1 MDKRERTP
9 AAERSM
15 GLSSMFSPQT
25 VPITIDFGSSSVKLM
40 QAAPGDPPTLL
51 AAVGL
56 RIPDELRDDRGLRM
70 DYLEKQLPRM
80 LRKGGFRG
88 RRVIC
93 SIPSADTLI
102 QHMQIAVAPGI
113 DEEETVKMQLSG
125 QRGISGRGMVVRTYH
140 VTEVNRDG
148 ESLSEVICF
157 AISREAV
164 MRYVQLLQKCK
175 LEAVGVHSEVIGMVR
190 AFDYTQPNAGQAGV
204 CTLYVDVGC
213 ASTNVAITHDVQLVF
228 ARCIQIG
235 GRHLDERLAKRLGC
249 DVATARAQR
258 ISEQVLAGGQN
269 AAEPGGGGVATA
281 AAPDEE
287 LTEIAGSI
295 AEELSMCIRYHQSLF
310 RGQPISRIVFVG
322 GEARNIPLCQHIAR
336 ELQIP
341 AQLGDPLARF
351 EHKRSLRTPGLSLG
365 QPQPGWA
372 VVCGL
377 GNAPTDL

>member
-15 GLSSMFSPQT
+15 GFSSMFSPQT
-25 VPITIDFGSSSVKLM
+25 VPIAIDFGSSSVKLM

-113 DEEETVKMQLSG
+113 DEEETVKIQLSS
-125 QRGISGRGMVVRTYH
+125 QRGMSGRGMVVRTYH
-140 VTEVNRDG
+140 VTEIHRDG

-164 MRYVQLLQKCK
+164 MRYVHLLQKCK

-190 AFDYTQPNAGQAGV
+190 AFDYAQPKSSQAGAS
-204 CTLYVDVGC
+204 TLYVDVGC
-213 ASTNVAITHDVQLVF
+213 TSTNVAITHDVQLVF

-235 GRHLDERLAKRLGC
+235 GRQLDERLAKRLGC

-269 AAEPGGGGVATA
+269 AAEPDGGVATA
-281 AAPDEE
+281 TAPDEE
-287 LTEIAGSI
+287 LTEVAGSI

-310 RGQPISRIVFVG
+310 PGQPISRIVFVG

-351 EHKRSLRTPGLSLG
+351 EHKRSLHTPGLSLG

>member
-1 MDKRERTP
+1 
-9 AAERSM
+9 M
-15 GLSSMFSPQT
+15 GFSSMFSPQT
-25 VPITIDFGSSSVKLM
+25 VPIAIDFGSSSVKLM

-113 DEEETVKMQLSG
+113 DEEETVKIQLSS
-125 QRGISGRGMVVRTYH
+125 QRGMSGRGMVVRTYH
-140 VTEVNRDG
+140 VTEINRDG

-190 AFDYTQPNAGQAGV
+190 AFDYAQPKSSQAGAS
-204 CTLYVDVGC
+204 TLYVDVGC
-213 ASTNVAITHDVQLVF
+213 TSTNVAITHDVQLVF

-235 GRHLDERLAKRLGC
+235 GRQLDERLAKRLGC

-269 AAEPGGGGVATA
+269 AAEPDGGVATA
-281 AAPDEE
+281 TAPDEE
-287 LTEIAGSI
+287 LTEVAGSI

-310 RGQPISRIVFVG
+310 PGQPISRIVFVG

-351 EHKRSLRTPGLSLG
+351 EHKRSLHTPGLSLG

>member
-1 MDKRERTP
+1 
-9 AAERSM
+9 M
-15 GLSSMFSPQT
+15 GFSSMFSAQT
-25 VPITIDFGSSSVKLM
+25 SPITIDFGSSAVKLM
-40 QAAPGDPPTLL
+40 QAASGDPPTLL

-56 RIPDELRDDRGLRM
+56 RIPDELRNEPQLRC

-102 QHMQIAVAPGI
+102 QHMQIATADGI
-113 DEEETVKMQLSG
+113 DEAETVKMQLSG
-125 QRGISGRGMVVRTYH
+125 QRGMSGRGIVVRTYH
-140 VTEVNRDG
+140 VTEVHRDG
-148 ESLSEVICF
+148 EALSEVICF

-164 MRYVQLLQKCK
+164 MRYVDLLQNCK
-175 LEAVGVHSEVIGMVR
+175 LETVGVHSEIIGMVR
-190 AFDYTQPNAGQAGV
+190 AFDYMQPKPDQSST
-204 CTLYVDVGC
+204 CTLYVDIGC
-213 ASTNVAITHDVQLVF
+213 VTTNVAITHDAHLVF

-235 GRHLDERLAKRLGC
+235 GTHLDERLAKRLGC
-249 DVATARAQR
+249 DIATARAQR
-258 ISEQVLAGGQN
+258 ISEQVLASGQD
-269 AAEPGGGGVATA
+269 AAQPGGAVATA

-287 LTEIAGSI
+287 LVEVAGSI
-295 AEELSMCIRYHQSLF
+295 ADELSMCIRYHQSLF
-310 RGQPISRIVFVG
+310 SGQRINRIIFLG

-336 ELQIP
+336 ELQLP

-351 EHKRSLRTPGLSLG
+351 EHKRTLRTPGLALG

>member
-1 MDKRERTP
+1 
-9 AAERSM
+9 M

-25 VPITIDFGSSSVKLM
+25 TPITIDFGSSAVKLM

-56 RIPDELRDDRGLRM
+56 RIPDELRDNQALRM
-70 DYLEKQLPRM
+70 EYLEKQLPRM

-93 SIPSADTLI
+93 SIPSTDTLI
-102 QHMQIAVAPGI
+102 QHMQIATAPGI
-113 DEEETVKMQLSG
+113 DETETVKIQLSG
-125 QRGISGRGMVVRTYH
+125 QRGVSGRGMVVRTYH
-140 VTEVNRDG
+140 VTEVNREG

-190 AFDYTQPNAGQAGV
+190 AFDHMQPTNSKGGV

-235 GRHLDERLAKRLGC
+235 GSHLDERLAKQLGC

-258 ISEQVLAGGQN
+258 ISEQVLAGGSD
-269 AAEPGGGGVATA
+269 AAEPGGGVATA
-281 AAPDEE
+281 TGPDEA
-287 LTEIAGSI
+287 LTEVAGSI
-295 AEELSMCIRYHQSLF
+295 ADELSMCIRYHQSLF
-310 RGQPISRIVFVG
+310 RGQPINRIVFVG

-336 ELQIP
+336 ELQLP

>member
-1 MDKRERTP
+1 
-9 AAERSM
+9 M
-15 GLSSMFSPQT
+15 GFSSMFLPQT
-25 VPITIDFGSSSVKLM
+25 SPIAIDFGSSSVKLM
-40 QAAPGDPPTLL
+40 QAAPGNPPTLL

-56 RIPDELRDDRGLRM
+56 RIPDELREDRILRI

-93 SIPSADTLI
+93 SIPSSDTLI
-102 QHMQIAVAPGI
+102 QHMQITTAPGI
-113 DEEETVKMQLSG
+113 KEEETVKMQLSG
-125 QRGISGRGMVVRTYH
+125 QRGMSGRGMVVRTYH
-140 VTEVNRDG
+140 VTEVHREG

-157 AISREAV
+157 AIGREAV
-164 MRYVQLLQKCK
+164 MRYVQLLRKCK
-175 LEAVGVHSEVIGMVR
+175 LETVGVHSEVIGMVR
-190 AFDYTQPNAGQAGV
+190 AFDHMQPTDSKGGV
-204 CTLYVDVGC
+204 ATLYVDVGC

-235 GRHLDERLAKRLGC
+235 GTQLDERLAKRLGC
-249 DVATARAQR
+249 DIATARAQR

-269 AAEPGGGGVATA
+269 AAQPSGGVATA
-281 AAPDEE
+281 AAPDDALAEV
-287 LTEIAGSI
+287 AGSI
-295 AEELSMCIRYHQSLF
+295 ADELSMCVRYHQSLF
-310 RGQPISRIVFVG
+310 RGQPINRIIFVG

-336 ELQIP
+336 ELQLP
-341 AQLGDPLARF
+341 AQLGDPLARY
-351 EHKRSLRTPGLSLG
+351 EHKRSLRTPGLALG